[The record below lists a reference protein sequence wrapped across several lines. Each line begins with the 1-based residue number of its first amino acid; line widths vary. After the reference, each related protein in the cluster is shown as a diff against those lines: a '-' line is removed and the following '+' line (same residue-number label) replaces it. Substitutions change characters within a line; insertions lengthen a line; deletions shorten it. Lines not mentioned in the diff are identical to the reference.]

1 MVENGMQRKTGFSTP
16 AKGPYSL
23 KEFLNSFVP
32 AYNEAL
38 KTRKTVKE
46 RKWKMSKN
54 LKKII
59 KEEPSTRSCGVFR
72 DEKGKV
78 NDDE

>member
-1 MVENGMQRKTGFSTP
+1 MVCREKQVFLRQQK
-16 AKGPYSL
+16 APYSL

-59 KEEPSTRSCGVFR
+59 KEGPSTRSCGVFC